1 MTGTSSTHSA
11 NHNQHPHVHGTSNSL
26 EEEMYAM
33 IKRFMSEF
41 KRIENYLSLN
51 LKDSQFQEFV
61 EWSEFKNLVQ
71 TKGIAFLNSIAEL
84 KPFSHTSFVESL
96 TEMNIPRITVKQCKL
111 IKNMML
117 KNNSLWNTL
126 LSKSN
131 YTVSLSNNQYLLGNE
146 ATSSN
151 NGGVQFFKYDIVFP
165 YPKSAVINTLLSTK
179 MRFKFDKNTKVLSKI
194 DYQQRQDEEHLA
206 TCITQEVYA
215 FPFPFQARE
224 FVLACSMVNDST
236 DQCTMLCVR
245 SCESDKAAPLKRTVF
260 AVNIG
265 GWIFQDLPGSQCR
278 FIQFVGAEFKG
289 ILPKSLVTKSVSKRA
304 RYYYADTLKLFEAN
318 SKEGFPE
325 PTDDPIFESFMN
337 TLKENGTIAL

>member
-151 NGGVQFFKYDIVFP
+151 NGGVQFFKCKYD
-165 YPKSAVINTLLSTK
+165 T
-179 MRFKFDKNTKVLSKI
+179 
-194 DYQQRQDEEHLA
+194 
-206 TCITQEVYA
+206 
-215 FPFPFQARE
+215 
-224 FVLACSMVNDST
+224 
-236 DQCTMLCVR
+236 
-245 SCESDKAAPLKRTVF
+245 
-260 AVNIG
+260 
-265 GWIFQDLPGSQCR
+265 
-278 FIQFVGAEFKG
+278 
-289 ILPKSLVTKSVSKRA
+289 
-304 RYYYADTLKLFEAN
+304 
-318 SKEGFPE
+318 
-325 PTDDPIFESFMN
+325 
-337 TLKENGTIAL
+337 